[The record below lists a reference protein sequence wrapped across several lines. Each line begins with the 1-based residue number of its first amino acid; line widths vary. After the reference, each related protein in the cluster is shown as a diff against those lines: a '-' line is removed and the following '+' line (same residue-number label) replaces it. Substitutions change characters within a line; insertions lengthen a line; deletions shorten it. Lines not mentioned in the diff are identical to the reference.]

1 MSGVVEEL
9 DMSKY
14 KNMPNNNI
22 KKINLTSS
30 NLSEEKLQEL
40 RQILPEVFSE
50 TKIDWDLLKSV
61 LGDNID
67 PRIEKFGFTWAG
79 KNGAIQNVITPS
91 TATLRPSKD
100 ESVDFPS
107 SISS

>member
-1 MSGVVEEL
+1 
-9 DMSKY
+9 
-14 KNMPNNNI
+14 MPNNNI

-30 NLSEEKLQEL
+30 NLSEEKLKEL

-50 TKIDWDLLKSV
+50 AKIDWDLLKSV

-79 KNGAIQNVITPS
+79 KNDIVNLEDNSLFQ
-91 TATLRPSKD
+91 K
-100 ESVDFPS
+100 
-107 SISS
+107 